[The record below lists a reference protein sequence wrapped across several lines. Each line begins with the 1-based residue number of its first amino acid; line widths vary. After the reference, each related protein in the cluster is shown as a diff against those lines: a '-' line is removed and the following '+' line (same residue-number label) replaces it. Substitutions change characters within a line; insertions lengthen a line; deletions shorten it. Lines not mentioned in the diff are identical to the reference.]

1 MLLNTR
7 SSNHQLLLFL
17 VQILTMAV
25 IRDLTYSMPVRVQP
39 ALGVVAGVVALGPDL
54 DHGGDTGPN
63 GLPVRVQP
71 LLLVVV
77 GVVGLGPDLD
87 HGGDTGPKGLP
98 VRVQPLLVVVDVVGL
113 GPDLDHGGDT
123 GPYGLL
129 VRVLPHLEQ
138 RFTAHRLG
146 PTWNRCSSR
155 IRTRR
160 DNATAVK
167 YAIIEICTHS

>member
-7 SSNHQLLLFL
+7 SSNHHHQLLLFL

-39 ALGVVAGVVALGPDL
+39 ALVVVAGVVALGPDL

-63 GLPVRVQP
+63 
-71 LLLVVV
+71 
-77 GVVGLGPDLD
+77 
-87 HGGDTGPKGLP
+87 
-98 VRVQPLLVVVDVVGL
+98 
-113 GPDLDHGGDT
+113 
-123 GPYGLL
+123 GLL

-146 PTWNRCSSR
+146 PTWNRCSLR

-160 DNATAVK
+160 DNAAAVK

>member
-1 MLLNTR
+1 MMQIRPDLQHQIAPKLPVSNKDFTTFRGKKMLLNTR

-39 ALGVVAGVVALGPDL
+39 ALVVVAGVVA
-54 DHGGDTGPN
+54 
-63 GLPVRVQP
+63 
-71 LLLVVV
+71 
-77 GVVGLGPDLD
+77 
-87 HGGDTGPKGLP
+87 
-98 VRVQPLLVVVDVVGL
+98 L

-146 PTWNRCSSR
+146 PTWNRCSLR

-160 DNATAVK
+160 DNAAAVK

>member
-1 MLLNTR
+1 
-7 SSNHQLLLFL
+7 
-17 VQILTMAV
+17 
-25 IRDLTYSMPVRVQP
+25 MPVRVQP
-39 ALGVVAGVVALGPDL
+39 PLVVVAGVVALGPDL

-63 GLPVRVQP
+63 
-71 LLLVVV
+71 
-77 GVVGLGPDLD
+77 
-87 HGGDTGPKGLP
+87 GLP

-146 PTWNRCSSR
+146 PTWNRCSLR

-160 DNATAVK
+160 DNAAAVK